1 MAEKKTVDFE
11 KSLERLEELVD
22 GMESGELSLE
32 EMIKH
37 FEEGSGLVKSCT
49 KKLNEVEQK
58 IEKLVKKDGE
68 LVTEPFGVEE
78 ESE

>member
-1 MAEKKTVDFE
+1 MAEKKSADFE
-11 KSLERLEELVD
+11 KSLGRLEELV
-22 GMESGELSLE
+22 GEMEGGGLSLE

-37 FEEGSGLVKSCT
+37 FEEGTKLVGLCS

-68 LVTEPFGVEE
+68 LKEVPFETEAVE
-78 ESE
+78 

>member
-1 MAEKKTVDFE
+1 MAEKKGADFE
-11 KSLERLEELVD
+11 KSLGRLEELV
-22 GMESGELSLE
+22 GEMEGGELSLE

-37 FEEGSGLVKSCT
+37 FEEGSKLVGLCT

-68 LVTEPFGVEE
+68 LKEVPFEAQDAE
-78 ESE
+78 

>member
-1 MAEKKTVDFE
+1 MAEKKSADFE
-11 KSLERLEELVD
+11 KSLGRLEELV
-22 GMESGELSLE
+22 GEMEGGELSLE

-37 FEEGSGLVKSCT
+37 FEEGSKLVGLCT

-68 LVTEPFGVEE
+68 LKEVPFEAQDAE
-78 ESE
+78 